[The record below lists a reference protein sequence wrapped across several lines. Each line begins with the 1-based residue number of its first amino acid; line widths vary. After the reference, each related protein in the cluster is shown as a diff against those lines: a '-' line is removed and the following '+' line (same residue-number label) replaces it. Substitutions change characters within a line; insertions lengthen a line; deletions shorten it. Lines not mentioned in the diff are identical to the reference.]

1 MKTIAV
7 IGLGAMGSRMAARL
21 LAAGHRVIVY
31 NRSDAPIAALEKKG
45 ATRAPNPRDAA
56 READVVISMV
66 ADDGAARSVW
76 LDEKTGAMS
85 GLRAGAIAIESST
98 LTPACASEI
107 ARAIE
112 AHGAKFLAAPVI
124 GSRLHAE
131 AGKLIYLV
139 GGGAPVLGEVR
150 ELMLAMGT
158 AIHHV
163 GSIESAMTMKL
174 AVNVFLGAEV
184 ALLGEVLTAT
194 KKLGIDTARAIEILS
209 GAPISSPAMQR
220 IAGLMGA
227 RTFAANFPVRL
238 MNKDLQY
245 FTDIAKQA
253 GATSPITSAVADVF
267 AAGSKGP
274 FANDD
279 MSGIVRYYE

>member
-31 NRSDAPIAALEKKG
+31 NRSDAPMRELEKKG
-45 ATRAPNPRDAA
+45 ATRAPNPRGAA
-56 READVVISMV
+56 REGDVVISMV
-66 ADDGAARSVW
+66 ADDSAARAVW
-76 LDEKTGAMS
+76 LDERTGVVL

-98 LTPACASEI
+98 LTPACASDL
-107 ARAIE
+107 ARAAE

-124 GSRLHAE
+124 GSRPHAE

-139 GGGAPVLGEVR
+139 GGSAQVTEEAR
-150 ELMLAMGT
+150 ELLLAMG
-158 AIHHV
+158 AIIHHV
-163 GSIESAMTMKL
+163 GTVEAAMTMKL

-184 ALLGEVLTAT
+184 ALLGEILTAT

-209 GAPISSPAMQR
+209 GSPIASPAMQR
-220 IAGLMGA
+220 IAGLIGA
-227 RTFAANFPVRL
+227 RTFAPNFPIRL

-245 FTDIAKQA
+245 FTDIANRA
-253 GATSPITSAVADVF
+253 GAKSPITSAVADVF
-267 AAGSKGP
+267 AAGSRGP
-274 FANDD
+274 FVYDD
-279 MSGIVRYYE
+279 MSGIVQYYE